1 MDHLNYFFPYERK
14 DAHHEDQL
22 TRAFLVILK
31 MVPFIQHMFIEM
43 IREKMFE
50 KNVNPENIVPSLV
63 NTEHRIERIETQV
76 KKISQDSGKLI
87 SILISDDEFITDHK
101 VHNSERDAVYD
112 GVIYYKPDFIFII
125 ENKPNKNQ
133 VRVEQLNPSL
143 PADTQIVIEETPI
156 CLSWR
161 SIIERINRLLEKDL
175 VTGAEAVLLSDFLRF
190 IDKNFEFLNPY
201 TTLSVCKDNE
211 YLLKQRCISI
221 MAELNLG
228 PIDYHKSWKNYIL
241 VDYGPVKQIAVA
253 PNIKNDG
260 EWAIELE
267 FYAGDTMNQA
277 RTFFNRVDVE
287 ELLALE
293 HKGWRLEPNFHF
305 AFQGTNLFYPTTRA
319 GIRDYIEFWKVRK
332 IKQLNKSNMDEYQS
346 FIDELI
352 RQNMMTPDD
361 KHKLADLFDK
371 TERQTLNVC
380 PGLYFGYQWPKT
392 EAIKLDSAG
401 QLTDAIKEKIQ
412 EAARTWE
419 NSPTC

>member
-22 TRAFLVILK
+22 TRAFLVTLK
-31 MVPFIQHMFIEM
+31 LVPLIQHMFIEM

-50 KNVNPENIVPSLV
+50 KNVNHENIVPSLV
-63 NTEHRIERIETQV
+63 SAEYRIERIETQV
-76 KKISQDSGKLI
+76 KKINQDSGKLV

-125 ENKPNKNQ
+125 ENKPNKEH
-133 VRVEQLNPSL
+133 VWVEQLNPSL
-143 PADTQIVIEETPI
+143 PADTQIIIEETPI

-161 SIIERINRLLEKDL
+161 NIIERINRLLDKDL
-175 VTGAEAVLLSDFLRF
+175 VTGTEAALLSDFLRF
-190 IDKNFEFLNPY
+190 IDKKFKFLNPY
-201 TTLSVCKDNE
+201 TTLSVCKDDE

-221 MAELNLG
+221 MEDLNLG
-228 PIDYHKSWKNYIL
+228 PVDYHKSWKNYIL

-253 PNIKNDG
+253 PNFKDDG
-260 EWAIELE
+260 EWSIELE

-277 RTFFNRVDVE
+277 RTFFNNVDVD

-293 HKGWRLEPNFHF
+293 HKGWSLEPNFHF
-305 AFQGTNLFYPTTRA
+305 AFQGTNLLYPTTRV
-319 GIRDYIEFWKVRK
+319 GIRDYIEFWKDK
-332 IKQLNKSNMDEYQS
+332 EIKQLNKAKINEYQL
-346 FIDELI
+346 FINELI
-352 RQNMMTPDD
+352 QHNMMTPDD
-361 KHKLADLFDK
+361 KNKLVELFDN

-380 PGLYFGYQWPKT
+380 PGLYFGYRWSKS

-412 EAARTWE
+412 EATRTWGL
-419 NSPTC
+419 SLVR